1 MLTSVAVFLGAL
13 FMRVIPIILG
23 LMMLAS
29 AQAASPVNLLSL
41 ETVSDDTLGEDAP
54 RAQAVDF
61 LELEFVITPGE
72 YEPASLVLAATENV
86 KQLELSVSDFRDT
99 QGNIQAGAELDIRIV
114 KRWYQKQFGA
124 YTPKNLRNLTSEL
137 LVYDDTL
144 IRVSDGHNSLKLA
157 DGTYVD
163 ISKEAKNRKPVT
175 PSPAEFPV
183 RDAAALLPLDLA
195 AGERRQFW
203 FTLYVAPDVPAG
215 SYQAAVNVQVGDT
228 VYHSI
233 PIAVEVLP
241 FTLAESLLEYSIYY
255 RGVLDKDH
263 PEGSISSEYK
273 SKSQMLADLQNMRA
287 HGITNPTVYQKLS
300 SGLLDDVLEL
310 RQQAGFYVDKLY
322 FLGVNMVQNDNGH
335 VRPSLTYEVEKTL
348 KIAREY
354 GIKDVYFYAR
364 DEGRGEELLY
374 QQPFWDAVKNAGG
387 KVMAAGWQDTFNK
400 PGNFTVL
407 GGKEDLYV
415 VLGTLEVAE
424 AERWHSKGKLIYSYH
439 NPLGGKELPATWR
452 RNYGLLLWQAGY
464 DGAMP
469 YAWQHSFG
477 FAWND
482 FDHFRHRDSFAAYPS
497 AGGPIDTMQW
507 EGFREGIDDV
517 RYLSTLLNM
526 LDTAAYRKSPYYN
539 PALDW
544 VEQLRAMSLGQAN
557 LDQLRAEMVGYIL
570 ALLDWNE
577 AGEDLPVISSLQVSP
592 VEPDMSATVTWH
604 SSIRSDASVK
614 IGSTKYNSV
623 PRMKNHELKLGNL
636 KPAKTQM
643 LEVSNQAAISQQSV
657 LNSLE
662 LSTEEEFSLT
672 EVSGSVA
679 GDSLRVSFIPKS
691 EYRGSVAVVP
701 GKSLLGWW
709 RFSGSDSEAQDSS
722 GQKHTAELK
731 GGAERTDGWFGRGV
745 NLDGEGAFVHFP
757 DIEVA
762 ENGTAS
768 VEGWYRF
775 RSFAMDEVENKGL
788 FSGLYQHANNNHF
801 YFSRTNDHFEVGSLL
816 SRNVWHHIVVIWNG
830 DVSSATCYVDGERVG
845 ITVQADAEEIQKI
858 SGLNIGRSSN
868 YLGGLVGSATN
879 TFDGDVDEVRV
890 WNRVLSYAEVQA
902 SFRSG
907 RERLTL
913 DLPVGTDQNWKVIG
927 ATAADQQAIVE
938 R

>member
-1 MLTSVAVFLGAL
+1 
-13 FMRVIPIILG
+13 MRVIPIILS

-29 AQAASPVNLLSL
+29 AQAANPVNLLSL
-41 ETVSDDTLGEDAP
+41 ETISNDTQGEDAP
-54 RAQAVDF
+54 RAQEVAS
-61 LELEFVITPGE
+61 LELDFVITPGE
-72 YEPASLVLAATENV
+72 YEPATLMLAATENIE
-86 KQLELSVSDFRDT
+86 QLELSVSNFKDR
-99 QGNIQAGAELDIRIV
+99 QGNIQPGAVLDIRIV
-114 KRWYQKQFGA
+114 KRWYQKQFGG
-124 YTPKNLRNLTSEL
+124 YSPKNLRNLTSEL
-137 LVYDDTL
+137 LVHDDTL
-144 IRVSDGHNSLKLA
+144 IRVSDGQNSLKLA

-215 SYQAAVNVQVGDT
+215 SYQATVNVQVGDT

-387 KVMAAGWQDTFNK
+387 KVMAAGWQDTHNK

-407 GGKEDLYV
+407 GGKEDLYN

-439 NPLGGKELPATWR
+439 NPLNSYELPATMR

-517 RYLSTLLNM
+517 RYLSTLLKM

-557 LDQLRAEMVGYIL
+557 LDQLRAEIVGHIL

-577 AGEDLPVISSLQVSP
+577 AVEDLPAISSLQVSP

-604 SSIRSDASVK
+604 SSMRSDASVK

-623 PRMKNHELKLGNL
+623 PRMKDHELKLENL

-643 LEVSNQAAISQQSV
+643 LEVSNQAATSQQLV
-657 LNSLE
+657 VNSLE
-662 LSTEEEFSLT
+662 LSTAETFSLA
-672 EVSGSVA
+672 EVSSSVV

-691 EYRGSVAVVP
+691 DYRASVAVVP
-701 GKSLLGWW
+701 GQSLLGWW
-709 RFSGSDSEAQDSS
+709 RFSGRGSEAEDSS

-731 GGAERTDGWFGRGV
+731 GGAERTDGWFGRGI
-745 NLDGEGAFVHFP
+745 NLDGKGAFAHFP
-757 DIEVA
+757 DVEVA
-762 ENGTAS
+762 ENGTVS

-775 RSFAMDEVENKGL
+775 HSFAMDEVQNKAL
-788 FSGLYQHANNNHF
+788 FSGLYQHGSNNHF
-801 YFSRTNDHFEVGSLL
+801 YFSRTNDSFEVGSLL
-816 SRNVWHHIVVIWNG
+816 SLNTWHHIVIIWNG

-845 ITVQADAEEIQKI
+845 ITVQKDAEDIRKI

-890 WNRVLSYAEVQA
+890 WDRVLSRAEVQA

-913 DLPVGTDQNWKVIG
+913 DVPIGPDQSWKVIG
-927 ATAADQQAIVE
+927 ANAADEQATVE